1 MSASNYLLKTTT
13 TTIPSLIN
21 TNNKIRPHNELFIQP
36 PHLSIFSE
44 NNNKKL
50 EKNNKDFYDNEE
62 PIYEE
67 IEYYIEEEEEDKGDF
82 NEKEENKKKEEE
94 EKKIIIKQLIN
105 NNNWLAAEGIIETT
119 TTITNKKINKINEE
133 KQLNNERTSS
143 SSDTEILSQLLNRGY
158 DWRVRPPGTNLS
170 LDGDHGP
177 VVVNINMLIRS
188 ISKIDDVNMEYSTQL
203 TFREEWVDGRLAYG
217 LPNDL
222 KPDHIILTA
231 GQQIW
236 MPDTFFQNEKQARK
250 HEIDKPNVLIRIHK
264 DGRILYSVRISLVL
278 SCPMY
283 LQYYPMDVQTC
294 LIDMASY
301 AYTDTDIEYRWK
313 EFQPVQ
319 LKQGLESSLPS
330 FQLTNVTTGYC
341 TSKTN
346 TGTYS
351 CLRTI
356 LKLRRQF
363 SYYLLQ
369 LYIPS
374 SMLVIVSWVS
384 FWLDRTAV
392 PARVTLGVTTLLTM
406 TTQTS
411 GINAK
416 LPPVSYSK
424 AIDIWCGACLA
435 FIFSAL
441 LEFACVTYISS
452 RMFYKRR
459 RNSRVLARYRGE
471 GRLLSFFN
479 PSSSQRPSIC
489 PAYEITPNLLTY
501 KPRLHYSPLTS
512 QQFMDDESEEVW
524 IRKADNTVDS
534 SSPPSL
540 ILRQKTLSS
549 SDENIQRIQIT
560 TKIGNNDKPEHFN
573 ETGTTISI
581 SSPSHQ
587 KRQNKQN
594 CLLKLGRNLPL
605 IGRFINRLEAEVDPA
620 KRADYISS

>member
-1 MSASNYLLKTTT
+1 MVNS
-13 TTIPSLIN
+13 
-21 TNNKIRPHNELFIQP
+21 R
-36 PHLSIFSE
+36 
-44 NNNKKL
+44 
-50 EKNNKDFYDNEE
+50 
-62 PIYEE
+62 
-67 IEYYIEEEEEDKGDF
+67 
-82 NEKEENKKKEEE
+82 
-94 EKKIIIKQLIN
+94 
-105 NNNWLAAEGIIETT
+105 
-119 TTITNKKINKINEE
+119 
-133 KQLNNERTSS
+133 SS
-143 SSDTEILSQLLNRGY
+143 PSSDTEILSQLLNRGY

-188 ISKIDDVNMEYSTQL
+188 ISKIDD
-203 TFREEWVDGRLAYG
+203 
-217 LPNDL
+217 
-222 KPDHIILTA
+222 
-231 GQQIW
+231 
-236 MPDTFFQNEKQARK
+236 NEKQARK

-278 SCPMY
+278 SCPMF

-313 EFQPVQ
+313 EVQPVQ

-330 FQLTNVTTGYC
+330 FQLTNVSTGYC

-351 CLRTI
+351 CLRTV
-356 LKLRRQF
+356 LELRRQF

-424 AIDIWCGACLA
+424 AIDIWCGGKQIINKLNLDTRSADGNEFYRHIKMRKVLTGRACLA

-452 RMFYKRR
+452 RMFYKRT
-459 RNSRVLARYRGE
+459 RNNRVLARYRGE
-471 GRLLSFFN
+471 GRLLSVFN
-479 PSSSQRPSIC
+479 PQSQRPSIC
-489 PAYEITPNLLTY
+489 PGYEMPPNLLTHR
-501 KPRLHYSPLTS
+501 PSLHYTPLTT
-512 QQFMDDESEEVW
+512 QFMVNHRS
-524 IRKADNTVDS
+524 KYF
-534 SSPPSL
+534 
-540 ILRQKTLSS
+540 Q
-549 SDENIQRIQIT
+549 
-560 TKIGNNDKPEHFN
+560 
-573 ETGTTISI
+573 
-581 SSPSHQ
+581 
-587 KRQNKQN
+587 
-594 CLLKLGRNLPL
+594 
-605 IGRFINRLEAEVDPA
+605 
-620 KRADYISS
+620 

>member
-1 MSASNYLLKTTT
+1 MFSKQIKIYLLFSVQKFKLL
-13 TTIPSLIN
+13 ISSFFSLFFIN
-21 TNNKIRPHNELFIQP
+21 FSNNGFYNIKNIFILFI
-36 PHLSIFSE
+36 L
-44 NNNKKL
+44 
-50 EKNNKDFYDNEE
+50 
-62 PIYEE
+62 
-67 IEYYIEEEEEDKGDF
+67 
-82 NEKEENKKKEEE
+82 
-94 EKKIIIKQLIN
+94 IINIKMVN
-105 NNNWLAAEGIIETT
+105 S
-119 TTITNKKINKINEE
+119 
-133 KQLNNERTSS
+133 RSS
-143 SSDTEILSQLLNRGY
+143 PSSDTEILSQLLNRGY

-217 LPNDL
+217 LPNDQ

-278 SCPMY
+278 SCPMF

-313 EFQPVQ
+313 EVQPVQ

-330 FQLTNVTTGYC
+330 FQLTNVSTGYC

-351 CLRTI
+351 YLNKLFFKISFFVFERCLRTV
-356 LKLRRQF
+356 LELRRQF

-392 PARVTLGVTTLLTM
+392 PARVTLGVTTL
-406 TTQTS
+406 
-411 GINAK
+411 
-416 LPPVSYSK
+416 
-424 AIDIWCGACLA
+424 
-435 FIFSAL
+435 
-441 LEFACVTYISS
+441 
-452 RMFYKRR
+452 
-459 RNSRVLARYRGE
+459 
-471 GRLLSFFN
+471 
-479 PSSSQRPSIC
+479 
-489 PAYEITPNLLTY
+489 
-501 KPRLHYSPLTS
+501 
-512 QQFMDDESEEVW
+512 
-524 IRKADNTVDS
+524 
-534 SSPPSL
+534 
-540 ILRQKTLSS
+540 
-549 SDENIQRIQIT
+549 
-560 TKIGNNDKPEHFN
+560 
-573 ETGTTISI
+573 
-581 SSPSHQ
+581 
-587 KRQNKQN
+587 NK
-594 CLLKLGRNLPL
+594 K
-605 IGRFINRLEAEVDPA
+605 
-620 KRADYISS
+620 